1 MWSCLRKDLKK
12 HSVRIRHGFEKTNY
26 NNFFKP
32 CNKEKLSTET
42 FKSSDLSLMDQV
54 NLQTNVVCNFSDKPF
69 HPSKNFKFPDQRFGK
84 ETFNRLCQSQ
94 QFEDHQWLHYDVGR
108 EVYFG
113 MFVKIVMISY
123 NYKPNGGKR
132 LHLSQLDSTIGRK
145 HQRRSKSIKIRFV
158 IKLL

>member
-12 HSVRIRHGFEKTNY
+12 DSVRIRHGFEKTNY

-69 HPSKNFKFPDQRFGK
+69 HPPKNFKFPDQRFGK

-94 QFEDHQWLHYDVGR
+94 WFEDHHWLHYDVGR
-108 EVYFG
+108 DSLFWYVCQN
-113 MFVKIVMISY
+113 SDDQ
-123 NYKPNGGKR
+123 
-132 LHLSQLDSTIGRK
+132 SQLQAKRRKKTAFISIG
-145 HQRRSKSIKIRFV
+145 FNN
-158 IKLL
+158 

>member
-94 QFEDHQWLHYDVGR
+94 
-108 EVYFG
+108 
-113 MFVKIVMISY
+113 
-123 NYKPNGGKR
+123 
-132 LHLSQLDSTIGRK
+132 
-145 HQRRSKSIKIRFV
+145 
-158 IKLL
+158 